1 MRKLFALLSLLVIA
15 SMALSACGG
24 GAAPTAAP
32 ATGAT
37 EAPATGATEAP
48 AADAGFKSK
57 DPTTFVDA
65 SFGEPDSFDPA
76 YDYETQ
82 GGEVLINVYDR
93 LIQLEGEKTDAYL
106 PGLAESWEISEDG
119 KTYTFKIRSGVKF
132 HDGADFTASDVA
144 YSFARGLLQGG
155 GDSPQFLMFEP
166 VFGVGSADVSQ
177 LVEVAEVNGVEA
189 IADGLSE
196 EELAGIEG
204 KYQDDVEALGAVDPA
219 ILVAACERI
228 KSAFVA
234 DDAAGTVTMTLSEP
248 WGPWLATISQQWG
261 SPLDS
266 DWVAANGGWDGS
278 CDTWQKFYAM
288 TPENNPIN
296 YLANGTGPFK
306 LEKYAPGEE
315 TVFVRNDEYWQ
326 GPAKL
331 ERVIFKNV
339 AEFGTRFAMLQAGDA
354 DTIDVN
360 TDDRAQMD
368 ALVGE
373 TCNWNEA
380 AGQYDCEVN
389 DEAQPLRVTLGRPG
403 VSRTDIFFIF
413 DISNPDGSNNYI
425 GSGKL
430 DGNGIPTDFFNDIHI
445 RKAFNY
451 CFDWDAYV
459 NDVFKGEALQAK
471 ALVVPGMPGW
481 SEDAPY
487 YQNDMAKCE
496 EEFKLADVDKDGI
509 AAGEDPEGDIWTT
522 GFRFSATYNQ
532 GNTTRQTV
540 AEILAAQ
547 IGSINELFLIETR
560 GLPWPAF
567 LRSFRAQE
575 LPLTISGWTED
586 IHDPHNW
593 YVPYL
598 MTTFAVRQNLPD
610 DFQASIIPLL
620 NEGVRETDPA
630 KRDVL
635 YQQVNQLV
643 YDFAPNILLATS
655 TSHGFT
661 PRYTHGW
668 VRNPLFPGT
677 YFYPIYKD

>member
-1 MRKLFALLSLLVIA
+1 MRKLLALLSLLVIA
-15 SMALSACGG
+15 SMVLAACGG
-24 GAAPTAAP
+24 GATP
-32 ATGAT
+32 ATGGEEPT
-37 EAPATGATEAP
+37 KAPTGGETP
-48 AADAGFKSK
+48 SGGFKSK

-93 LIQLEGEKTDAYL
+93 LVQYDGESTSEFK
-106 PGLAESWEISEDG
+106 PMLAESWEIQDGG
-119 KTYTFKIRSGVKF
+119 KTYVFKLRSGVKF
-132 HDGADFTASDVA
+132 HNGADLTPSDVA
-144 YSFARGLLQGG
+144 YSFVRGLLQGG
-155 GDSPQFLMFEP
+155 HDSPQFLMFEP
-166 VFGVGSADVSQ
+166 VFGVGSSDVSE
-177 LVEVAEVNGVEA
+177 LVEVAEVFGVEA
-189 IADGLSE
+189 IADGISSE
-196 EELAGIEG
+196 ELGGIEG
-204 KYQDDVEALGAVDPA
+204 KYGDDREALSAVDPA
-219 ILVAACERI
+219 ILSAVCEAV
-228 KSAFVA
+228 KTHFVA
-234 DDAAGTVTMTLSEP
+234 DDAAGTITMNLTEP
-248 WGPWLATISQQWG
+248 WGPWLSTIAQQWG

-278 CDTWQKFYAM
+278 CDTWQNFYAIH
-288 TPENNPIN
+288 PEENTIN
-296 YLANGTGPFK
+296 YLTNGTGPFK

-315 TVFVRNDEYWQ
+315 TVFVRYDDYWQ

-339 AEFGTRFAMLQAGDA
+339 QEFGTRFAMLQAGDA

-373 TCNWNEA
+373 DCIWNE
-380 AGQYDCEVN
+380 GTGVYDCSEIDPN
-389 DEAQPLRVTLGRPG
+389 LPLTRTLGRPG
-403 VSRTDIFFIF
+403 VSRTDIFFNF
-413 DISNPDGSNNYI
+413 DIANPDNNNYI

-430 DGNGIPTDFFNDIHI
+430 DGNGIPADFFADVHI

-451 CFDWDAYV
+451 CFDWDAYI
-459 NDVFKGEALQAK
+459 NDVFNGEALQAK

-487 YQNDMAKCE
+487 YTTDMAKCE
-496 EEFKLADVDKDGI
+496 EEFKLADIDKDGVP
-509 AAGEDPEGDIWTT
+509 AGEDPEGDIWTT

-540 AEILAAQ
+540 AEIIAAQ
-547 IGSINELFLIETR
+547 VGSVNELFLIETV

-567 LRSFRAQE
+567 LRSFRARE
-575 LPLTISGWTED
+575 LPLTISGWLED

-598 MTTFAVRQNLPD
+598 MTTFAVRQSLPA
-610 DFQASIIPLL
+610 DFQASVSPLL
-620 NEGVRETDPA
+620 DAGVRETDPA
-630 KRDVL
+630 KRDEI

-643 YDFAPNILLATS
+643 YDFAPNILLATA
-655 TSHGFT
+655 TSHGFV
-661 PRYTHGW
+661 PRYVHGII
-668 VRNPLFPGT
+668 RNPLFPGT
-677 YFYPIYKD
+677 YYYTIYKD